1 MNMGFFKN
9 LIDKFNRGCFY
20 VVDEETL
27 RRHLEQNLKF
37 SLDNNLEASANL
49 NIYINN
55 EKHHIQIWNFSA
67 SNFKDEKVKGL
78 IVYYDDLEF
87 KTIDDLM
94 KEKLNNLPKY
104 FKIELIDSDDTFLNE
119 YKKNHPELKEEDY

>member
-1 MNMGFFKN
+1 MGFFKN
-9 LIDKFNRGCFY
+9 FLDKINKGFIY
-20 VVDEETL
+20 IVDEETL
-27 RRHLEQNLKF
+27 RKHLEQNLKF

-78 IVYYDDLEF
+78 IINYDDLEF
-87 KTIDDLM
+87 KTIEDLM
-94 KEKLNNLPKY
+94 KNKLNNLPKY
-104 FKIELIDSDDTFLNE
+104 FKIELIDSDEVFLNE
-119 YKKNHPELKEEDY
+119 FKKNHPELKEEDY